1 VNHLR
6 QIRFN
11 KRLTQFELAILAEV
25 HQSRISLIENCW
37 IEPRPDEKK
46 RLAKALNVS
55 PEDLWGSNGDR

>member
-1 VNHLR
+1 MNNLK

-11 KRLTQFELAILAEV
+11 KRLSQFELAVLAEV

-37 IEPRPDEKK
+37 IEPRPDEQE

-55 PEDLWGSNGDR
+55 PEEIWADD